1 MRKYLL
7 LFALFFINYT
17 CISQIAPSKYLI
29 QFTDKNNSSYSIDN
43 PSEYLSQKAIYRRE
57 KQGINIR
64 QNDLP
69 VNTEYIDSIK
79 NTGVTILNKS
89 KWFNAVTIYTTD
101 SIALEK
107 INSFS
112 FVLKI
117 SKFQKIINKTK
128 EKYYTKKFPADFKII
143 NTTKKNLLN
152 KNDKTIGANQAYN
165 YGYSYNQINM
175 IAGNYIHNFGY
186 KGEGMTIA
194 ILDAGFWHVDSLH
207 AFDSLWKNNQILGV
221 HDFVEQNGNV
231 FDKHYHGM
239 MVLSLMGGNYPYK
252 IIGTAP
258 KANFWLLR
266 SEDSNSEYIIEEDNW
281 VAAAEFADS
290 AGADIINSSL
300 GYTIFDDSLQ
310 NHTYADMNG
319 NTTRITTGADIAAS
333 KGIIVVNS
341 AGNSG
346 DSQWKYIGAPA
357 DGDSVLTVGGVDS
370 NGIYADF
377 SSTGPTYDGR
387 IKPNIVA
394 QAKETIIASPLGDI
408 LAGNGT
414 SLSSPIIAGMTACL
428 WQAHP
433 DLTNM
438 QIINAI
444 EKSSSQYNNPNFL
457 MGYGI
462 PNFALANMILS
473 GFNIDNFDFQNSA
486 DIFPNPFIN
495 TIYIVIYSEYT
506 QTINI
511 ELYDII
517 GKKIYTEEKLLKING
532 YNYMSIN
539 NLEHLSKGIY
549 FLKLSSDNKTIIKK
563 LLKVGYKN

>member
-1 MRKYLL
+1 MQKYLL
-7 LFALFFINYT
+7 IFALFFVSYIG
-17 CISQIAPSKYLI
+17 ISQIAPSKYLI
-29 QFTDKNNSSYSIDN
+29 QFTDKNNSPYSIDN
-43 PSEYLSQKAIYRRE
+43 PCEYLSQKAIDRRE
-57 KQGINIR
+57 KQNINIR

-69 VNTEYIDSIK
+69 VNPAYIDSIK

-117 SKFQKIINKTK
+117 SKFQKLVNKTK

-143 NTTKKNLLN
+143 NTTKKQLLN
-152 KNDKTIGANQAYN
+152 KNDKTISSNQAYN

-175 IAGNYIHNFGY
+175 IAGDYIHNSGY

-194 ILDAGFWHVDSLH
+194 ILDAGFLRVDSLH
-207 AFDSLWKNNQILGV
+207 VFDSLWKNNQISGV

-231 FDKHYHGM
+231 FNKHSHGM

-266 SEDSNSEYIIEEDNW
+266 SEDADSEYIIEEDNW

-290 AGADIINSSL
+290 VGADIINSSL
-300 GYTIFDDSLQ
+300 GYTTFDDSLQ
-310 NHTYADMNG
+310 NHTYVDMNG
-319 NTTRITTGADIAAS
+319 NTTRITIGADIAAS

-346 DSQWKYIGAPA
+346 DSPWKYIGAPA

-377 SSTGPTYDGR
+377 SSTGPSYDGR

-394 QAKETIIASPLGDI
+394 QAKQAIVASPLGDI
-408 LAGNGT
+408 WAGNGT
-414 SLSSPIIAGMTACL
+414 SFSSPIIAGMTACL

-444 EKSSSQYNNPNFL
+444 EKSSSQYNNPDFIT
-457 MGYGI
+457 GYGI

-473 GFNIDNFDFQNSA
+473 GFDIGNLDLQNSA
-486 DIFPNPFIN
+486 TVFPNPFVNI
-495 TIYIVIYSEYT
+495 IYIVIYSEYI

-511 ELYDII
+511 ELYDIT
-517 GKKIYTEEKLLKING
+517 GRKIYTEKKLLKING
-532 YNYMSIN
+532 YNYLSIN
-539 NLEHLSKGIY
+539 NIEHISKGIY
-549 FLKLSSDNKTIIKK
+549 FLKLSNNKIFIKK
-563 LLKVGYKN
+563 LLKAN